1 MEIEYT
7 LIRSRRK
14 TISVEV
20 GEDAK
25 VTVRAPKWMP
35 KRDIK
40 EYVDENSDWIRE
52 HQKKA
57 QSRNKKADNRG
68 RITDNEL
75 DGLAILAM
83 SEIPEKVRYYADI
96 LGVTYGQITVRNQK
110 SLWAS
115 CTSKGNLS
123 FNCLLMK
130 TPEHIRDYV
139 IVHELCHRMEMNHSR
154 AFWEHVGSVIPDYK
168 KCRQWLKEEGTILL
182 RSAHNREGE
191 Y

>member
-25 VTVRAPKWMP
+25 VTVRAPQWMP

-96 LGVTYGQITVRNQK
+96 LGVTYG
-110 SLWAS
+110 
-115 CTSKGNLS
+115 
-123 FNCLLMK
+123 
-130 TPEHIRDYV
+130 
-139 IVHELCHRMEMNHSR
+139 
-154 AFWEHVGSVIPDYK
+154 
-168 KCRQWLKEEGTILL
+168 
-182 RSAHNREGE
+182 
-191 Y
+191 